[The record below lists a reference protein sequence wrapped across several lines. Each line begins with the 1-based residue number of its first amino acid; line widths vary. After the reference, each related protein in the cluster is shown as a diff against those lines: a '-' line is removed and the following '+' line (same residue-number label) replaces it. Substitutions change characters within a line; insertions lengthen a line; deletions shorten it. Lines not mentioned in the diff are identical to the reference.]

1 MKKAYLVFFLIVQI
15 LVSYGQETEKKL
27 LIDVTGAY
35 FNRTDKLSD
44 AFNDNQITN
53 NNWKTSIRLNYKI
66 SNRIY
71 VGIGFDYLNCDE
83 KQDLTNINI
92 DNVNNSLFVLYNSIS
107 RIDHVYTPSIN
118 LLFLKPLSDKWS
130 IGLGIL
136 NGWSLMNSKY
146 ESISAMKKSFS
157 AITELSPS
165 NPQSL
170 LSWEKHSEDQSYYLL
185 SFEPE
190 LNYYLS
196 KSVSLKLQI
205 TGFRFDT
212 HNKSQAFCFSKAN
225 DIFWSLG
232 LGFRL

>member
-15 LVSYGQETEKKL
+15 FVSYGQETEKKL

-66 SNRIY
+66 SNSVSI
-71 VGIGFDYLNCDE
+71 GIGFDYLNCNE

-92 DNVNNSLFVLYNSIS
+92 DFENKDSFVLYNSIS
-107 RIDHVYTPSIN
+107 RIDHISTPTIN
-118 LLFLKPLSDKWS
+118 FLFLKPLSDKWS

-146 ESISAMKKSFS
+146 ESISAMG
-157 AITELSPS
+157 A
-165 NPQSL
+165 SL
-170 LSWEKHSEDQSYYLL
+170 LSSSSPRGFLKGSRYSEDRSYYLL

-190 LNYYLS
+190 LKYF
-196 KSVSLKLQI
+196 VSEHVGLKLQV

-212 HNKSQAFCFSKAN
+212 HNKSQAFCVSKSN
-225 DIFWSLG
+225 DIFWTLG
-232 LGFRL
+232 LGIRL